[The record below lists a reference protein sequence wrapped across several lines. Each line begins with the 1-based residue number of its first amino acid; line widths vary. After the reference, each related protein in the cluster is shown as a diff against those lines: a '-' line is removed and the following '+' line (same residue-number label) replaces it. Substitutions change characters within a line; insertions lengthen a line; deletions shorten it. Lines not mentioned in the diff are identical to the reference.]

1 MSTTQL
7 RPFNINAAW
16 KGEELFSR
24 PEWQFKLSPD
34 EVDELMSAGERLQVN
49 ADATGAEPDSI
60 ELPLLEPKLKQIQDL
75 LENGSGAARL
85 LGFPVADTGIE
96 IARNAF
102 WALVRHIGTPVS
114 QSASGERIFSVRD
127 AGFAADD
134 KRARGPNSRKKLGFH
149 TDRSDVIGFLCY
161 RQAQSGGENQL
172 VSSVA
177 IFNQMLSERPDL
189 VDILMQPYLYQ
200 RHNVDTGNELPY
212 CEQPIFSSR
221 EGKFAANMLRV
232 LIERAYASPD
242 TPDMTDQQREAL
254 DYVESVAERPEFHV
268 TFTQDPGDMLFLNN
282 WVTFHRRTEF
292 VDHPEPELKR
302 HLLRVWLSVPNSRAI
317 DPRFAGN
324 YGQTDA
330 GAIRGGMNPKR

>member
-1 MSTTQL
+1 MNIEQL
-7 RPFNINAAW
+7 TPFRIDAAW
-16 KGEELFSR
+16 QGEGLFSY
-24 PEWQFKLSPD
+24 PEWHFELTVA
-34 EVDELMSAGERLQVN
+34 EVDEFLSAGERLNVKT
-49 ADATGAEPDSI
+49 DSTGADPDSI
-60 ELPLLEPKLKQIQDL
+60 DMPLLESKLKQIQDR
-75 LENGSGAARL
+75 LENGCGAVRL
-85 LGFPVADTGIE
+85 LGFPIRDVNLD

-114 QSASGERIFSVRD
+114 QSAQGERIFSVRD

-149 TDRSDVIGFLCY
+149 TDRSDVIAFLCY
-161 RQAQSGGENQL
+161 KQALSGGENQL

-177 IFNQMLSERPDL
+177 IFNQMLDERPDL
-189 VDILMQPYLYQ
+189 VEVLMQPYLYQ

-212 CEQPIFSSR
+212 CEQPIFSIWK
-221 EGKFAANMLRV
+221 EKFAANMLRV
-232 LIERAYASPD
+232 LIERAYANPD
-242 TPDMTDQQREAL
+242 TPDMSDQQREAL
-254 DYVESVAERPEFHV
+254 DYIESVAERPEFHV

-302 HLLRVWLSVPNSRAI
+302 HLLRVWLSMPNSRAI

-324 YGQTDA
+324 YGQTEA
-330 GAIRGGMNPKR
+330 GAIRGGMNPER